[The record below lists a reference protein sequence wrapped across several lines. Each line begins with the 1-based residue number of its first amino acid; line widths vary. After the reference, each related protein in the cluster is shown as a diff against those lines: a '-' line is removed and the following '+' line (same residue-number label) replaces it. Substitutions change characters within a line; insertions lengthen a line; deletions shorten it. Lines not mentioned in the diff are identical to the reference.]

1 MHARWQLSAAARELK
16 PLRQGELDGL
26 CGLYSIINAVRLAS
40 FPRRLRKPE
49 VKLLFEA
56 GLRILSSTR
65 RLRYILADGMYD
77 HMWERMSSAVLAEAA
92 LNHDQELMLIDLL
105 ACAKVRSTR
114 DAHRALRTALHSG
127 MPTLVT
133 LTGSYDHWTVIS
145 SYTKARYQ
153 LFDSWGYHWIGT
165 QNVELADSDNVATHG
180 LARALAL
187 KRVE

>member
-1 MHARWQLSAAARELK
+1 
-16 PLRQGELDGL
+16 
-26 CGLYSIINAVRLAS
+26 
-40 FPRRLRKPE
+40 
-49 VKLLFEA
+49 
-56 GLRILSSTR
+56 
-65 RLRYILADGMYD
+65 
-77 HMWERMSSAVLAEAA
+77 
-92 LNHDQELMLIDLL
+92 
-105 ACAKVRSTR
+105 
-114 DAHRALRTALHSG
+114 